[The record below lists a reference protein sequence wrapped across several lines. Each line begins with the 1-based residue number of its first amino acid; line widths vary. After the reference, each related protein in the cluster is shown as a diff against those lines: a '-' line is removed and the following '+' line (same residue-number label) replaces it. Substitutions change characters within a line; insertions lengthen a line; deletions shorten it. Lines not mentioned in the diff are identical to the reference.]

1 MLGLTASPRKNLA
14 VRSSAEAVA
23 VDGLSKSFDGEPVLR
38 DLDLHVPAGAMVALL
53 GASGCGKTTLM
64 RSIAG
69 LEKPDAGRIEIGHR
83 LVSSS
88 VSFVAPERRHVG
100 MVFQE
105 WALFPHLD
113 VESNVAFGLSRQERK
128 TGRIGEVLDLVGL
141 GDLGARMP
149 STLSG
154 GQQQRVALARA
165 LANRPSVILLD
176 EPFSSLDAGLRVQVR
191 AEVKRLLGSLGTTA
205 LFVTHDQ
212 EEALA
217 MGEWVA
223 VMCDGVI
230 VQQARPGE
238 LYEAPATRTVAE
250 FLGDANFVSGHASG
264 RMAETPL
271 GPIPLRTEVN
281 GSVEVL
287 LRPEELLVH
296 SGDEASVESVEFFGH
311 DAMYRVRS
319 ADGACTLVRV
329 LAVPEFRVGD
339 RVSLKYSGR
348 PTVAFPAA

>member
-1 MLGLTASPRKNLA
+1 MLGLSSLPRRNLT
-14 VRSSAEAVA
+14 VRSSAEAVS
-23 VDGLSKSFDGEPVLR
+23 VSGLSKSFASEHVLK
-38 DLDLHVPAGAMVALL
+38 DLELHVPAGSMVALL
-53 GASGCGKTTLM
+53 GSSGCGKTTLM

-69 LEKPDAGRIEIGHR
+69 LERPDTGRIEIGHR
-83 LVSSS
+83 LVSSPD
-88 VSFVAPERRHVG
+88 SFVAPERRHVG

-105 WALFPHLD
+105 SALFPHLD
-113 VESNVAFGLSRQERK
+113 VHSNVAFGLSRQERR
-128 TGRIGEVLDLVGL
+128 TGRVNEVLELVGL
-141 GDLGARMP
+141 AHLGERMP

-176 EPFSSLDAGLRVQVR
+176 EPFSSLDASLRVQVR

-250 FLGDANFVSGHASG
+250 FLGDANFVRGEAAG
-264 RMAETPL
+264 RMASTPL
-271 GPIPLRTEVN
+271 GPIPLRKEIS
-281 GSVEVL
+281 GEVEVL

-311 DAMYRVRS
+311 DAMYRIRA
-319 ADGACTLVRV
+319 ADGVCTLVRV

>member
-1 MLGLTASPRKNLA
+1 MLGFSALPRRGLT
-14 VRSSAEAVA
+14 VRSSAEAVSVTA
-23 VDGLSKSFDGEPVLR
+23 LSKSFGDESVLE

-69 LEKPDAGRIEIGHR
+69 LERPDTGRIEIGHR
-83 LVSSS
+83 LVSSPL
-88 VSFVAPERRHVG
+88 SFVAPERRHVG

-105 WALFPHLD
+105 SALFPHLD
-113 VESNVAFGLSRQERK
+113 VKSNVSFGLSRQERK
-128 TGRIGEVLDLVGL
+128 TGRVSEVLELVGL
-141 GDLGARMP
+141 GHLGDRMP

-176 EPFSSLDAGLRVQVR
+176 EPFSSLDASLRVQVR
-191 AEVKRLLGSLGTTA
+191 SEVKRLLDSLGITA

-217 MGEWVA
+217 MGEGVA
-223 VMCDGVI
+223 VMSDGVI
-230 VQQARPGE
+230 VQQAAPTE
-238 LYEAPATRTVAE
+238 LYEAPATRAVAE
-250 FLGDANFVSGHASG
+250 FLGDANFVRGEADG
-264 RMAETPL
+264 RIAETPL
-271 GPIPLRTEVN
+271 GAIPLRKEIT

-287 LRPEELLVH
+287 LRPEELMVH
-296 SGDEASVESVEFFGH
+296 PGDEALVQSVEFFGH
-311 DAMYRVRS
+311 DAMYTVRS
-319 ADGACTLVRV
+319 PEGVCTLIRV
-329 LAVPEFRVGD
+329 LAAPEFRTGD
-339 RVSLKYSGR
+339 LVSIKYSGR

>member
-1 MLGLTASPRKNLA
+1 MLGLTASTRKNLA

-23 VDGLSKSFDGEPVLR
+23 VHGLSKSFDGEPVLR

-53 GASGCGKTTLM
+53 GSSGCGKTTLM

-69 LEKPDAGRIEIGHR
+69 LERPDAGTIEIGHR
-83 LVSSS
+83 LVTSPAA
-88 VSFVAPERRHVG
+88 FVAPERRHVG

-113 VESNVAFGLSRQERK
+113 VASNVAFGLSRQERK

-141 GDLGARMP
+141 GDLRDRMP

-165 LANRPSVILLD
+165 LANQPSVILLD

-250 FLGDANFVSGHASG
+250 FLGDANFVCGEASG
-264 RMAETPL
+264 RMAQTAL

-296 SGDEASVESVEFFGH
+296 AGDEASIESVEFYGH
-311 DAMYRVRS
+311 DAMYKVRS
-319 ADGACTLVRV
+319 AQGACTLVRV

>member
-1 MLGLTASPRKNLA
+1 MLGLSATPRRNLS
-14 VRSSAEAVA
+14 VRSSSEAVT
-23 VDGLSKSFDGEPVLR
+23 VGGLSKSFGGEEVIK
-38 DLDLHVPAGAMVALL
+38 DLDLQVPAGAMVALL
-53 GASGCGKTTLM
+53 GSSGCGKTTLM
-64 RSIAG
+64 RCIAG
-69 LEKPDAGRIEIGHR
+69 LERPDTGTIEIGHR
-83 LVSSS
+83 VVSSPL
-88 VSFVAPERRHVG
+88 SFIAPERRHVG

-105 WALFPHLD
+105 WALFSHLD
-113 VESNVAFGLSRQERK
+113 VQSNVAFGLSRHERK
-128 TGRIGEVLDLVGL
+128 TGRVDEVLELVGL
-141 GDLGARMP
+141 GALSKRMP

-230 VQQARPGE
+230 VQQARPNE
-238 LYEAPATRTVAE
+238 LYAAPATRTVAE
-250 FLGDANFVSGHASG
+250 FLGDANFIQG
-264 RMAETPL
+264 RAAGRSAETQL
-271 GPIPLRTEVN
+271 GTIPLRQEVN
-281 GSVEVL
+281 GDVEVL

-296 SGDEASVESVEFFGH
+296 AGDEASVESVEFYGH
-311 DAMYRVRS
+311 DTMYGVRS
-319 ADGACTLVRV
+319 EGGACTLVRV
-329 LAVPEFRVGD
+329 LAVPEFQVGD
-339 RVSLKYSGR
+339 RVALKYSGR